1 MGDGLRCEEMRPPL
15 PGPIKSD
22 SKTQFLFYQ
31 LLFYLFINTV
41 VFTSII
47 DVNIIPKLSNT

>member
-1 MGDGLRCEEMRPPL
+1 MVGWAL
-15 PGPIKSD
+15 PGPRMD
-22 SKTQFLFYQ
+22 AMTRLLFYQ

-47 DVNIIPKLSNT
+47 DVNISPKLSNT